1 MNRKNSAHSI
11 VVESLT
17 QALLILMEKKPLKEI
32 KISELCKK
40 AGVGRVSFYRNYSS
54 MEEILVHYLKK
65 CTDDW
70 WVEFSKKPQDEFY
83 ASFWDELLNEYRKNE
98 RLITLILCASGLSC
112 CGFVSTSA
120 RTST

>member
-54 MEEILVHYLKK
+54 MEEILVHY
-65 CTDDW
+65 
-70 WVEFSKKPQDEFY
+70 
-83 ASFWDELLNEYRKNE
+83 
-98 RLITLILCASGLSC
+98 
-112 CGFVSTSA
+112 
-120 RTST
+120 